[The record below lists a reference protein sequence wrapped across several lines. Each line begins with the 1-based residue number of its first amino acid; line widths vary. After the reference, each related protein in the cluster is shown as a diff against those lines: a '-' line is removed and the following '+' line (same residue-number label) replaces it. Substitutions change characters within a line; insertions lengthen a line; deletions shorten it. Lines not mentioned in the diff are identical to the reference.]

1 MKKFTSL
8 LLAVV
13 MVFTMAL
20 AAVSVSAAETEY
32 SISDALKLEDG
43 TALIVKGTVV
53 SVDTPWNDTY
63 GNITVTIADDAGN
76 KLYVYRLATKVELG
90 DILTITGK
98 MGSYNGAK
106 QIAQGATAVIT
117 GHTEITQDY
126 KEVTIP
132 QALATDDG
140 VLVIVKGTVTEIKTA
155 WSDSYGN
162 ISVNIADDAGNVL
175 YIYRLATKV
184 EVGDIIT
191 VKGKMGSYNG
201 AKQIAAGATAEI
213 TGSGSTPVV
222 PPVDTTPTTTAPE
235 VTDAPTA
242 PAEPLLKDAVL
253 ADLVFKGADDTVK
266 DTSYVER
273 TNAAGWK
280 ATGARADA
288 PAFTGATAAI
298 TLNGKTSAP
307 GTLTSTVIEGGI
319 AQLAFNYGFAF
330 GDDQFSLTITVKKAD
345 GTVIKS
351 DKLEKTGL
359 TKEVAYDYILDVNTN
374 EDVIIEIAN
383 NCLTGTDKNKDRL
396 AIWNLCWTKPAAAP
410 ETTAP
415 AESGDTGDTGVF
427 FAVAAVAVVMLA
439 GTAVISKKREN

>member
-20 AAVSVSAAETEY
+20 AAISVSAAPITAEVTAGKSY
-32 SISDALKLEDG
+32 VMSINQVTAGAVIYFDG
-43 TALIVKGTVV
+43 TMSGNYFAGNEDASKAVALTAEAVDGGFRFFFMDGSAKKYIDIYEYQAGKVGVQITETPSGVFVYDNTLGTYVV
-53 SVDTPWNDTY
+53 AVAGVNYYLGTY
-63 GNITVTIADDAGN
+63 GTYKTFSKNDVKYISGDKAADVGVSQFPAVFTEAGSAPVT
-76 KLYVYRLATKVELG
+76 
-90 DILTITGK
+90 
-98 MGSYNGAK
+98 
-106 QIAQGATAVIT
+106 
-117 GHTEITQDY
+117 
-126 KEVTIP
+126 
-132 QALATDDG
+132 
-140 VLVIVKGTVTEIKTA
+140 
-155 WSDSYGN
+155 
-162 ISVNIADDAGNVL
+162 
-175 YIYRLATKV
+175 
-184 EVGDIIT
+184 
-191 VKGKMGSYNG
+191 
-201 AKQIAAGATAEI
+201 
-213 TGSGSTPVV
+213 
-222 PPVDTTPTTTAPE
+222 PPVDTTPSTTAPE

-330 GDDQFSLTITVKKAD
+330 SDDQFSLTITVKKAD

-374 EDVIIEIAN
+374 EDVIIEIVN

-415 AESGDTGDTGVF
+415 AESGDTGDAGVF